1 MKRLIYLFLL
11 LPLLFAACSADEPV
25 PAPSHP
31 AGSFTIPITV
41 TMNNGASTRLGDPGI
56 DDELP
61 PPGNVYVFV
70 WKKCKDANTDR
81 YEFMLIRK
89 EDIAESAWTPIDM
102 GNATEERY
110 RMEMKTVTSQKFTP
124 ATQGAY
130 NENEV
135 LGRAY
140 AIATHKDRK
149 ISEGD
154 LLGMVENLCNIDII
168 EDATL
173 TNNVCFINN
182 VSQTAINAFDT
193 KLEAITLDCG
203 EWTTEQLRDLYSSP
217 IASDG
222 RVDNTRLANGVIIYN
237 STLTTG
243 AFEVFGDIRMYH
255 AAAKVD
261 FKWEVP
267 ATLQDKI
274 AVKKITTKNLPT
286 TCKIFEPTDNP
297 TTTTNHYVIGGA
309 TNDTDVNSGINH
321 NIVQP
326 INPGNKWIGREYFY
340 ALQPPTGTITYDVE
354 FEDINANDSYTKS
367 KISNATFTATPL
379 SNVFTGWY
387 RINATI
393 TE

>member
-154 LLGMVENLCNIDII
+154 LLGMVENLCNIDIDII

-182 VSQTAINAFDT
+182 VSQTAINAFDA

-222 RVDNTRLANGVIIYN
+222 RLDNTRLANGVIIYN

-274 AVKKITTKNLPT
+274 AVKKITTQGLPT
-286 TCKIFEPTDNP
+286 TCKIFEPTKNP
-297 TTTTNHYVIGGA
+297 EGSASQVITT
-309 TNDTDVNSGINH
+309 
-321 NIVQP
+321 
-326 INPGNKWIGREYFY
+326 NPGNKWIGREYFY

-379 SNVFTGWY
+379 SNVFTGWF

-393 TE
+393 TDKRNH